1 MVTRKEAENIA
12 LKLAGVNPKEIVL
25 MTKFT
30 PVPYGDKLL
39 ENETFIYDKNK
50 ILWRYN
56 KEEGIWH
63 TGAEQF
69 IRTNL
74 RNQLFG
80 DEQQKKNYVDEI
92 VSYVK
97 DITYDDKF
105 EPDSNPFLIA
115 LKNKVYDIK
124 NDIFLD
130 YKPEFYITSKI
141 PHDVNEEIKECPII
155 DKFFEDSIGEEY
167 KATLYDLAA
176 YMMFRG
182 YPYQKLFFVV
192 GQGKTG
198 KSQYLKLLEKLIGSD
213 NFCSVEPKN
222 IQKDKHSMAQMWL
235 KLANIV
241 SDIDYNALENIN
253 IIKKLTG
260 GDTVEIRKMYRDP
273 FSATLYAKQIFSTN
287 KLPVVKEKTSA
298 WYRRVYL
305 VEFSN
310 VVTKEKED
318 KFILQKMIQEE
329 EMQGFVFQCL
339 KKLREMYLDNFNF
352 TYDIDIDKMAGM
364 YEELSNPILSF
375 MKQNCSFDGS
385 DYCVRWEFI
394 DRFNVWLRNNNL
406 PPESKSE
413 VESFLKE
420 RYNEVRRINEQTE
433 QYNRCWSGFSWLNT
447 GQKTLKYT
455 TYTSYTNQIKKVYI
469 YREEVSNHGNS
480 GISGILQKKGEKKQ

>member
-1 MVTRKEAENIA
+1 MVTRNEAEKEAGKLFNIEE
-12 LKLAGVNPKEIVL
+12 KIVV
-25 MTKFT
+25 MSKFS
-30 PVPYGDKLL
+30 PVPFAKKML
-39 ENETFIYDKNK
+39 ERETFIYDKNHT
-50 ILWRYN
+50 LWRYD
-56 KEEGIWH
+56 KEEGIWG

-74 RNQLFG
+74 RKELFG
-80 DEQQKKNYVDEI
+80 DEQQKKNYVEEI
-92 VSYVK
+92 VSYLK
-97 DITYDDKF
+97 DSTYDDKF

-115 LKNKVYDIK
+115 LKNRVYDIK

-141 PHDVNEEIKECPII
+141 PHDIKEDVKECKII
-155 DKFFEDSIGEEY
+155 DKFFEDSVGEKH
-167 KATLYDLAA
+167 KAILYDLAS

-182 YPYQKLFFVV
+182 YPYQKIFFVV

-198 KSQYLKLLEKLIGSD
+198 KSQYLKLLEKLIGIN

-253 IIKKLTG
+253 LIKKLTG
-260 GDTVEIRKMYRDP
+260 GDTVEIRKMYKDP

-287 KLPVVKEKTSA
+287 KLPVVNEKTSA

-310 VVTKEKED
+310 VVSNEKED
-318 KFILQKMIQEE
+318 KFILQKMTQEK

-339 KKLREMYLDNFNF
+339 KKLRQMYLDNFNF
-352 TYDIDIDKMAGM
+352 TYDIDVNKMAKM

-375 MKQNCSFDGS
+375 MNQSCSFNPK

-394 DRFNVWLRNNNL
+394 DRFNVWLKNNNL

-413 VESFLKE
+413 VECFLKE
-420 RYNEVRRINEQTE
+420 RYNEIRRMNDGTE
-433 QYNRCWSGFSWLNT
+433 QYNRCWGGFSWLKT
-447 GQKTLKYT
+447 GDKTQQYTNST
-455 TYTSYTNQIKKVYI
+455 TYTNKIKEVYI
-469 YREEVSNHGNS
+469 YRGCFGEVGIS
-480 GISGILQKKGEKKQ
+480 GISGIFEDKSPGDQS